1 MQAGVR
7 AGIIAGAVAF
17 CAAPSAAI
25 NVWPKIA
32 EMLAAGAAD
41 GNRIGMALFWC
52 AVSMLMAVCPIACDR
67 VRNWRVA
74 LGAVIL
80 CPILASMSV
89 GNAVD
94 VAGKLRD
101 DGAKPARDLIDRI
114 AALNSRIAA
123 AENSRSK
130 LPQALPQITDAMLA
144 TAEEA
149 VNSAET
155 ARAQECG
162 VVGLYCRARVADKE
176 RALDKQ
182 ATLLALKATAD
193 AGKALDDKIDALR
206 TERQGLGA
214 PPQDA
219 DPTAHR
225 IAKVITLFHD
235 LGAKPA
241 EWVADWWPTWL
252 GFGVELIDLLDP
264 FILIGW
270 LLPSPAPERRWWVG
284 LARQLL
290 AWGAP
295 ASAPAAAPPAAKSA
309 APKQAPATP
318 AKVRKTSKSKPKDV
332 REFGDVRQWYNS
344 CTASRADGKVKPSDA
359 YKAYQQWC
367 LEQGKGYVTLTAF
380 GLTIK
385 GKVEHGGC
393 GAVYNEKPNSKRG
406 FYVGVALVTAPK
418 LPTVNTK
425 VGVMAPLRIGYGLR
439 PATTIP
445 S

>member
-7 AGIIAGAVAF
+7 AGIIAGVVAL
-17 CAAPSAAI
+17 CAAPSASI
-25 NVWPKIA
+25 NIWPKIA

-41 GNRIGMALFWC
+41 GNRVGMVLFWC
-52 AVSMLMAVCPIACDR
+52 AVSMLMALCPIACDR
-67 VRNWRVA
+67 VRIWRVA

-80 CPILASMSV
+80 CPILASMSL

-101 DGAKPARDLIDRI
+101 DGAKPARDLIARI
-114 AALNSRIAA
+114 AGLDSRIAA

-130 LPQALPQITDAMLA
+130 LPQVLPQITDAMLA
-144 TAEEA
+144 TAEET

-176 RALDKQ
+176 RALDKR
-182 ATLLALKATAD
+182 ANLLALKATAD
-193 AGKALDDKIDALR
+193 AGKTLDDKIDALR

-252 GFGVELIDLLDP
+252 GFGVELIDLLGP
-264 FILIGW
+264 FILISW
-270 LLPSPAPERRWWVG
+270 LVPSPPGRRWWVG
-284 LARQLL
+284 VAQQW

-295 ASAPAAAPPAAKSA
+295 ARALGAATYAAPAQTPAAPAK
-309 APKQAPATP
+309 
-318 AKVRKTSKSKPKDV
+318 AKNASKSKRKEL
-332 REFGDVRQWYNS
+332 REFGSVREWMES
-344 CTASRADGKVKPSDA
+344 RTATRADSRIKPGDA
-359 YKAYQQWC
+359 FKAYCAWC
-367 LEQGKGYVTLTAF
+367 TEKGLEPVTLTAF
-380 GLTIK
+380 GTTMK
-385 GKVEHGGC
+385 GELGV
-393 GAVYNEKPNSKRG
+393 VYEEKNKRG
-406 FYVGVALVTAPK
+406 FYVGIAMVTTPRLASDNPK
-418 LPTVNTK
+418 MGAMT
-425 VGVMAPLRIGYGLR
+425 PLRMGCGLR
-439 PATTIP
+439 PVVTIP
-445 S
+445 G